1 MSLIKSNFFVLG
13 DCDSAEGVREGD
25 PGGDEGE
32 PHDGVGDVEG
42 EADDGDHPD
51 HHVGQRAHPHDR
63 QEERRQRELGQ
74 LRLAA
79 VCEAMER
86 ELL

>member
-1 MSLIKSNFFVLG
+1 MSFIKSNFFVLC
-13 DCDSAEGVREGD
+13 DCDSPEGVREGD
-25 PGGDEGE
+25 PCGDEGE

-63 QEERRQRELGQ
+63 QEEGGQGELGQ
-74 LRLAA
+74 LGLAT
-79 VCEAMER
+79 V
-86 ELL
+86 